1 MHLVSPLAAG
11 INGANNGTARLYRRG
26 TSTPASYYLYFEATS
41 LVTTGAAIPL
51 DENGAVVVY
60 VNEFVNV
67 LVYDAGG
74 LLIREFVAG
83 SQATGTEL
91 ISSGFTG
98 TSYDGQTTEAGQ
110 PTNLKSVLDKWLV
123 SAGAADFNVLFEGSA
138 TTLEAAVSALAGVFY
153 NVKSPAF
160 GALGDGA
167 TDDFAAIQAAITAAS
182 NATGGIVFFP
192 VGDYR
197 ISQAL
202 QLPSQVNLLGVSANT
217 AFGARLV
224 LTSATQDLLKFVGT
238 EVEQRQYIRGLTF
251 TRSTGG
257 DGSLVDTRS
266 GGYGVLF
273 EDCLFY
279 NQGSGL
285 FLFVGRAGGSV
296 RFKHCNIKSTLTGGG
311 LVSAFSDS
319 DNLLGFEDCLF
330 DLVDN
335 DGNRPIS
342 ADRLELKNCEF
353 KLVGAAGNGVLGL
366 ILARLSLDARG
377 CRFPTLAGA
386 TDLALFSANSDTE
399 SVYEDGTQ
407 HPCDLA
413 TNGSY
418 LFAVLGSFNGRLHL
432 GGRIGRVIQYDH
444 GADTTDLVLDLA
456 NYDTVIVNIDGNQ
469 NFAVTT
475 AHFPFNQLARVVL
488 RNTGG
493 VGSGNI
499 TPDAADFI
507 LSPSTVAAGANAFSS
522 WQMQAISPSDGDA
535 EDAAWYQ
542 VGEDI
547 ASAGE

>member
-1 MHLVSPLAAG
+1 
-11 INGANNGTARLYRRG
+11 
-26 TSTPASYYLYFEATS
+26 
-41 LVTTGAAIPL
+41 VTTGAAIPL

-110 PTNLKSVLDKWLV
+110 PTNLKSVLDKWLA
-123 SAGAADFNVLFEGSA
+123 SAGAADFNVLFEGSV
-138 TTLEAAVSALAGVFY
+138 TTLQAAVSVLAGVFY
-153 NVKSPAF
+153 NVKSPEF
-160 GALGDGA
+160 GALGDGV
-167 TDDFAAIQAAITAAS
+167 TDDFAAIQAAMTAAS
-182 NATGGIVFFP
+182 DAPGGIVFFP

-202 QLPSQVNLLGVSANT
+202 QLPTRVNLLGVSANT

-224 LTSATQDLLKFVGT
+224 LTSPTQDLLKVVGI
-238 EVEQRQYIRGLTF
+238 EVEQRQYIRGITF

-257 DGSLVDTRS
+257 DGSLVDTRA

-335 DGNRPIS
+335 DGNRLIS

-386 TDLALFSANSDTE
+386 TDLALFAANSDTE

-413 TNGSY
+413 TNGSR
-418 LFAVLGSFNGRLHL
+418 LFHSFAGFDGRLHL
-432 GGRIGRVIQYDH
+432 GSRIGRVIQYTH
-444 GADTTDLVLDLA
+444 GTDTTDLVLDLA
-456 NYDTVIVNIDGNQ
+456 NYDTVIVNIDGGE

-475 AHFPFNQLARVVL
+475 ADFPFNQLARVFL
-488 RNTGG
+488 RSGG
-493 VGSGNI
+493 GGSGDI
-499 TPDAADFI
+499 IPDADDFFLGPVPTI
-507 LSPSTVAAGANAFSS
+507 NAGTFFT

-535 EDAAWYQ
+535 DDAAWYQ
-542 VGEDI
+542 VGAESVLI
-547 ASAGE
+547 ALS